1 MDLRNRRNVL
11 RELIDDGKPT
21 ISTHVHSIWPGIAEV
36 IGHAGT
42 MDYIEFTGQYAPW
55 DLLTLEN
62 FGRAIDLFP
71 NMSSMMKL
79 DQEPRTFQA
88 ERAVGSGIQNLLF
101 ADVRTVQDAEECVAA
116 VRAEHPDTGGI
127 AGAKSTRDMGY
138 VYPNVTLQDYVEET
152 KKSVVAIMIEKKM
165 AVENLEAILDVPGI
179 DMVQFGPGDYSMSI
193 GQAEDYQH
201 PEVAAAEKYT
211 IEECLKRG
219 IRPRAEIGSWEL
231 AKPYLDM
238 GIIDFCVS
246 NDVGIIFD
254 FMRDQGERLAK
265 LIGR

>member
-127 AGAKSTRDMGY
+127 AGVKSTRDMGY

-152 KKSVVAIMIEKKM
+152 KK
-165 AVENLEAILDVPGI
+165 
-179 DMVQFGPGDYSMSI
+179 
-193 GQAEDYQH
+193 
-201 PEVAAAEKYT
+201 
-211 IEECLKRG
+211 
-219 IRPRAEIGSWEL
+219 
-231 AKPYLDM
+231 
-238 GIIDFCVS
+238 
-246 NDVGIIFD
+246 
-254 FMRDQGERLAK
+254 
-265 LIGR
+265 IGRGDNDREKDGCREPGSYPRRARYRYGPVRSGGLLYEHRKSRRLSAPRGGSSRKIYY